1 MRHLEYDGSV
11 SEDGY
16 MDLPDTMKTRRATL
30 GMSQAE
36 LSAASGL
43 SLRQI
48 ARYEAGEQQ
57 PSLAG
62 AVALAEALDM
72 SLMQLAGQEPGTVDL
87 AGDWWAA
94 WETFKDGER
103 RVAAHSLQMV
113 QRGERIYVDADR
125 DREPHVEDG
134 RYRWRGELRLWD
146 SESLIGWYR
155 STEPGVRSKGSMY
168 FALNPHG
175 HHAWGKWVGL
185 SHDGLV
191 VSGWSAL
198 GRTSDAAAQI
208 VNKLVETGGA
218 SRGSLV

>member
-1 MRHLEYDGSV
+1 
-11 SEDGY
+11 
-16 MDLPDTMKTRRATL
+16 MDLPDILKTRRAAL
-30 GMSQAE
+30 GMSQVE
-36 LSAASGL
+36 LASASGL

-57 PSLAG
+57 PSLSG
-62 AVALAEALDM
+62 AVALAETLDI
-72 SLMQLAGQEPGTVDL
+72 SLMQLAGQEPGAVDL

-103 RVAAHSLQMV
+103 RVATHSLVLV
-113 QRGERIYVDADR
+113 QRGDRIYADADR
-125 DREPHVEDG
+125 GREPDVGDG
-134 RYRWRGELRLWD
+134 GYRWRGELKLWD
-146 SESLIGWYR
+146 SRSLIGWYR

-175 HHAWGKWVGL
+175 HDAWGKWVGL
-185 SHDGLV
+185 SQDGLV

-198 GRTSDAAAQI
+198 ARTSDTATQ
-208 VNKLVETGGA
+208 VVHRLVETGRA